1 MAEQVVQLTEAQ
13 LRSIIRES
21 VQETL
26 VSIGIDAADP
36 IEMQKDFQHLRE
48 WRMTTDSVKRKGIMT
63 IVGILVAGGC
73 AALWMGFKNSIK
85 AAIGG

>member
-13 LRSIIRES
+13 LRSIIKES
-21 VQETL
+21 VQEAL
-26 VSIGIDAADP
+26 VTIGIQADDP

-48 WRMTTDSVKRKGIMT
+48 WRMTTDSVKRKSVGT

-73 AALWMGFKNSIK
+73 AALWMGFKDSIK
-85 AAIGG
+85 SAIGG